1 MERFRAY
8 VQKRRSISYVLGI
21 GFLVF
26 INCCGFPI
34 LNLNKKWPLMI
45 TAVQI
50 YVMFAGALF
59 SGAAL
64 ARLFS
69 KKKFAAVAAVDFT
82 AITIGLVCRY
92 LLEFGEASNTYNST
106 FPTTLLH
113 TGLFLLTS
121 MLVWLTT
128 ERKRS
133 ADTCHSDNT

>member
-1 MERFRAY
+1 
-8 VQKRRSISYVLGI
+8 
-21 GFLVF
+21 
-26 INCCGFPI
+26 
-34 LNLNKKWPLMI
+34 MI
-45 TAVQI
+45 TAAQI

-64 ARLFS
+64 AGLFS

-92 LLEFGEASNTYNST
+92 LLEFGKASNTYNST
-106 FPTTLLH
+106 FPNTLLH
-113 TGLFLLTS
+113 TRLFLLTS

-133 ADTCHSDNT
+133 ADTRHSDNT